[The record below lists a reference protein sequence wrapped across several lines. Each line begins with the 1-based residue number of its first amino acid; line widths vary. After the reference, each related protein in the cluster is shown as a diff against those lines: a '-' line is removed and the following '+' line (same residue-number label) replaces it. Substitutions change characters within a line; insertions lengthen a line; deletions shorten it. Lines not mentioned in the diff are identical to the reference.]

1 MSTDRPARPQPTF
14 VSPASVHPLTIKR
27 LTDPPSTAHLMRTPP
42 ALPKDH
48 PEVADGVAEL
58 EALLAPSLTPTE
70 VAFHEEQ
77 RLAKLQ
83 AGADA
88 YRDRAP
94 PKNFLQ
100 AHMVIIEQLLMN
112 PGITTTALSTAT
124 GYSRNWLHKVMS
136 SDAFQAKLAEK
147 QKALIDPIVMATITD
162 RIKGLASRSLEVLE
176 ERMEGEAI
184 SMDTALEVFQTASKA
199 LGLGAQK
206 AAAPLVQQFVVH
218 VPPRMA
224 SATEWA
230 STHSGRPAEV
240 SSEPLTIDPS
250 TLESDPAP

>member
-14 VSPASVHPLTIKR
+14 VTPASVHPLGLHSIQNH
-27 LTDPPSTAHLMRTPP
+27 DPKAHRIPK

-48 PEVADGVAEL
+48 PTVAEGVAEL
-58 EALLAPSLTPTE
+58 EALMAPSLTPSE
-70 VAFHEEQ
+70 VAFAKEQ
-77 RLAKLQ
+77 SVAKMH
-83 AGADA
+83 AGAER
-88 YRDRAP
+88 YRENAP
-94 PKNFLQ
+94 PQHFLQ
-100 AHMVIIEQLLMN
+100 AHMIIIEQLLMN
-112 PGITTTALSTAT
+112 PGITTTALATAT

-147 QKALIDPIVMATITD
+147 QKALIDPIVMATITE
-162 RIKGLASRSLEVLE
+162 RIKGLTSRALEVME
-176 ERMEGEAI
+176 ERMEGETI
-184 SMDTALEVFQTASKA
+184 SLDTALEVFQTTAKS

-230 STHSGRPAEV
+230 AQHSGKPAV
-240 SSEPLTIDPS
+240 TLQEPLDITP
-250 TLESDPAP
+250 LNPESDPAP

>member
-14 VSPASVHPLTIKR
+14 VSPASVHPLGLHSINTY
-27 LTDPPSTAHLMRTPP
+27 DPKAHRVPK

-48 PEVADGVAEL
+48 PDVAEGVAEL
-58 EALLAPSLTPTE
+58 EALLAPSLTPSE
-70 VAFHEEQ
+70 VAFAKEQ
-77 RLAKLQ
+77 SVAKMQ
-83 AGADA
+83 AGAA
-88 YRDRAP
+88 TYRENAP
-94 PKNFLQ
+94 PKHFLQ
-100 AHMVIIEQLLMN
+100 AHTIIIEQLLMN
-112 PGITTTALSTAT
+112 PGITTTALATVT

-147 QKALIDPIVMATITD
+147 QKALIDPIVMATITE
-162 RIKGLASRSLEVLE
+162 RIKGLASRSLEVME
-176 ERMEGEAI
+176 ERMEGETI
-184 SMDTALEVFQTASKA
+184 SMDTALEVFQTTAKA

-218 VPPRMA
+218 VPPRMK